1 MKTQEI
7 FLFRKTQ
14 ASQSEFRL
22 RIPNSAIKLLSGN
35 PLFTKRRSGYWI
47 LPGNEEVRRTVL
59 DLFTSAYHIHEYADE
74 DIFLET
80 HISKTELQN
89 ASAKNAALDDAI
101 FEFAEWLEKKGY
113 KVNTVSSYESL
124 VRPFFKHF
132 PDQHFRD
139 IRHLHY
145 LQFEE
150 EKLINKEFSISYKRQ
165 LINALRLFSAC
176 FGDRFH
182 FNLHEVPM
190 PHREDYSPEA
200 LSLLDFQ
207 SMIKGT
213 ADLKQRTILACL
225 YNLGLRTSELV
236 NIRIC
241 DIDYDY
247 QNLKIQSDGKVNRRL
262 RCSDEMLRKF
272 DQYLNE
278 FSPSYY
284 LFESRDG
291 VRYTER
297 RIQQICS
304 AAAINANVKRKVSPA
319 VLRQSMGVH
328 LLRKGVD
335 VKTVQKMLGHR
346 HLKSTERYTYGITA

>member
-1 MKTQEI
+1 MKTQEVI
-7 FLFRKTQ
+7 LYAKIQ
-14 ASQSEFRL
+14 NGCSEFRL
-22 RIPNSAIKLLSGN
+22 KLPNSAVKRLTGN
-35 PLFTKRRSGYWI
+35 PLFTKRKNGYWI
-47 LPGNEEVRRTVL
+47 LPFDKDVRKTVIS
-59 DLFTSAYHIHEYADE
+59 LFTADYHVHEYGE
-74 DIFLET
+74 DDGFIET
-80 HISKTELQN
+80 HIAQSESKSNT
-89 ASAKNAALDDAI
+89 AKAAALEDAI
-101 FEFAEWLEKKGY
+101 FEFASWLEKKGY
-113 KVNTVSSYESL
+113 KENTVSSYESL

-132 PDQHFRD
+132 PDHHFRD
-139 IRHLHY
+139 IRYHHY
-145 LQFEE
+145 VQFEE

-176 FGDRFH
+176 FEHRFH
-182 FNLHEVPM
+182 FDLHNVAM
-190 PHREDYSPEA
+190 PQREDYSPEA
-200 LSLLDFQ
+200 LSLVDIQ
-207 SMIKGT
+207 SMING
-213 ADLKQRTILACL
+213 AHDLKQRTILACL

-236 NIRIC
+236 NIRIR

-247 QNLKIQSDGKVNRRL
+247 QYLKINMDGKISRRL

-304 AAAINANVKRKVSPA
+304 AAAINASVNRKVSPA
-319 VLRQSMGVH
+319 VLRQSLGVH

-335 VKTVQKMLGHR
+335 VRTVQKMLGHR